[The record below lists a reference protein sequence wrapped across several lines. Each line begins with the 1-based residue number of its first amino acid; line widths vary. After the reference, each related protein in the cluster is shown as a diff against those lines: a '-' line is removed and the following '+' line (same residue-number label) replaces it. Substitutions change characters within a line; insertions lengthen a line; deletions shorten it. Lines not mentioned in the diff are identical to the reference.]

1 MSYPG
6 NVHSLRDLYNVFKD
20 APNRERLILDMNS
33 QLARIDNIAQ
43 ILTMTEEQEKEVI
56 AKMSASLANLGLNM
70 DNAIRELKNMETVH
84 MDRVSVLTVYQ
95 SAVLNIT
102 NNTHTISDSMKSI
115 MYDLSGYVNTT
126 IYPTIQSP
134 ATEDRSSL
142 IPLNY
147 KNMKN
152 IFDDKHTIVFA
163 TVIGPQCVDFT
174 TEDVTNI
181 SWIVDSHEIIKITYY
196 PSSLIMETSI
206 VGNRYLQYQLSLSNQ
221 TIDEYDNN
229 GPYSC
234 LLVFCVVGANGL
246 LDIYSMSSQQVR
258 KYVNDYEVGESSLIG
273 YSTKHGSLHLSSND
287 IRNISHELSGSPY
300 IDVRV
305 TYSITAAFPDSQ
317 LLSMLL
323 DNIQQSLGT
332 LTACESKSFDDAY
345 RAAMDN
351 QFTKADVL
359 TSSIITMRSSL
370 NSLISSSP
378 LLSDDTIRIVDDC
391 TFQLASALTL
401 TNEFASDSA
410 NLLGTFKVKQTTI
423 DRYSNTKISEGKAV
437 YLSPTLATMNVHSG
451 SVVVSTDSFHNNN
464 ALKVMLLAPG
474 LVKPDNVNFDLLS
487 VKSNNVIDLVSDYKL
502 DDAIIQFTDQ
512 PDYSSTT
519 SIANAKSVVYMKT
532 TGCIGLTYSNPNEL
546 ILNMSLQLNSA
557 APSLGG
563 VVNNNTTFSLTIGST
578 IINYVTDFEIT
589 DFTDSSG
596 KQSLKLTSSVN
607 LLTKLSVDMIFYAV
621 SINAG
626 GVIATDTHK
635 YTDTG
640 FDSSN
645 YTYGW
650 EMYDSAALN
659 DYQDMTVV
667 TPPKFTAKMLRPQD
681 ASKLNGDCVGGT
693 YKKGRNI
700 LVIAGNRIFYN
711 GVSVYFKMQKNS
723 MISLKYFINPS
734 GLSTVDTCDVRIT
747 RNAAFLTQI
756 DTKLMSVQSVLNDV
770 QRRIDII
777 NQLMQPSRIQTLA
790 TIIQGIGGVVSL
802 AMPLLGAIV
811 VTIGAIVSIADPNHH
826 GVDYQAVLN
835 AFHSWCQYAV
845 VARMNYGLLKAD
857 DPKLDILKRI
867 SDGSVNTFRNKPKKI
882 TLPGIDDE
890 VIRGTSTDYIDT
902 GINVR
907 YNSMG
912 LFGEGKLEEW
922 MANTALKVQDGTAN
936 IFQKNLFSLLQ
947 KRKIVPM
954 HARVEII
961 QTEKIGDVYRNTIL
975 YAGINEGSYI
985 ENSVYLTRS
994 GNTRI
999 KRLNMTSGPGMFKAV
1014 TESTT
1019 EVGNFKAVDWTL
1031 SGMTKEEIYNAAG
1044 LMYPNKNPAHSE
1056 VQDVYESVIRDMAE
1070 IDDTWVL
1077 QHHKTVMLPGQIEAF
1092 EHLIRVSANK
1102 FQYAFI
1108 GSNCQNF
1115 ADDVVGILSQFKRPK
1130 RWVDENDF
1138 KQYIQSIYDE
1148 L

>member
-163 TVIGPQCVDFT
+163 TVIGPHCVDFT
-174 TEDVTNI
+174 TEDVTNV

-451 SVVVSTDSFHNNN
+451 SVAVSTDSFHNNN

-474 LVKPDNVNFDLLS
+474 LVKPDNVNLDLLS

-512 PDYSSTT
+512 PDYSATT
-519 SIANAKSVVYMKT
+519 SIANAKSVVYMTK

-596 KQSLKLTSSVN
+596 KESLKLTSSVN

-659 DYQDMTVV
+659 DYQDMTVI
-667 TPPKFTAKMLRPQD
+667 TPPKFTAKMLKPQD
-681 ASKLNGDCVGGT
+681 ASKFNGDCMGGT

-802 AMPLLGAIV
+802 AMPLLGVIV

-867 SDGSVNTFRNKPKKI
+867 SDESVNTFRNKPKKI

-912 LFGEGKLEEW
+912 LFGEGRLEEW

-936 IFQKNLFSLLQ
+936 VFQKNLFSLLQ

-1044 LMYPNKNPAHSE
+1044 LMYPKKNPAHSE

-1102 FQYAFI
+1102 LQYAFI

-1115 ADDVVGILSQFKRPK
+1115 ADDVVGILSQSKRPK